1 MHVANTAP
9 GFEAGSTEVSQMHEE
24 NAAVAA
30 AAARSDDC
38 EMVSRPAAAAGEPR
52 EAAMTLNLPLQRQP

>member
-24 NAAVAA
+24 NAVA

-38 EMVSRPAAAAGEPR
+38 EMVSRPAAAGEPR